1 MPTRK
6 EVENY
11 KERVERLLQ
20 VIVKADINDDVKDEL
35 INRLLNK
42 WEMCRDAL
50 EGLGFPIIED

>member
-1 MPTRK
+1 M
-6 EVENY
+6 
-11 KERVERLLQ
+11 LQ
-20 VIVKADINDDVKDEL
+20 VIVNADIDDGVKDEL

>member
-20 VIVKADINDDVKDEL
+20 VIVNADIDDGVKDEL

-50 EGLGFPIIED
+50 EGLGFPIED

>member
-20 VIVKADINDDVKDEL
+20 VIVNADINDDVKDEL

-50 EGLGFPIIED
+50 EGLGFPIED

>member
-20 VIVKADINDDVKDEL
+20 VIVNADIDDDVKDEL

-50 EGLGFPIIED
+50 EGLGFPIED